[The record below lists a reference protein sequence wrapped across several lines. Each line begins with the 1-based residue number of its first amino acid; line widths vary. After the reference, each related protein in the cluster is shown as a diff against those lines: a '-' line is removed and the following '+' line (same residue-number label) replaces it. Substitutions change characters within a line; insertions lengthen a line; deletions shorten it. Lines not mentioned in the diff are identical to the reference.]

1 MGFVASVRQGPHAGT
16 NYEGILHMRLSG
28 GGDVRSASFHPVRGK
43 DVELDARSADG
54 VIQFSIP
61 TPDGTL
67 RGKGP
72 IVADLKR
79 CIGEMEGTLKGPRA
93 KSRGD
98 WLAASDEVLT
108 LANGSLLR
116 SSATGHVIYRTTN
129 FTNTVLYAGVLNA
142 PGNLDGPRL
151 SAKFNQP
158 SGIGQDASRNVI
170 YVVDVGN
177 RTVRRLD
184 QGTGQM
190 TTMLRATDAMTAATA
205 AGFSITGWEPHG
217 VAANN
222 EGIVYVS
229 DAGNHVVWQ
238 YNANTAK
245 LKLLAGRPGQPGR
258 VDGVGTAVRFKLP
271 QRMGISPDGLIAN
284 LVDRGNCL
292 VRQISRNGTVATI
305 GSENQEFCTPL
316 P

>member
-1 MGFVASVRQGPHAGT
+1 M
-16 NYEGILHMRLSG
+16 
-28 GGDVRSASFHPVRGK
+28 
-43 DVELDARSADG
+43 
-54 VIQFSIP
+54 
-61 TPDGTL
+61 
-67 RGKGP
+67 
-72 IVADLKR
+72 
-79 CIGEMEGTLKGPRA
+79 
-93 KSRGD
+93 
-98 WLAASDEVLT
+98 
-108 LANGSLLR
+108 
-116 SSATGHVIYRTTN
+116 
-129 FTNTVLYAGVLNA
+129 
-142 PGNLDGPRL
+142 
-151 SAKFNQP
+151 
-158 SGIGQDASRNVI
+158 GQDASRNVI

-238 YNANTAK
+238 YNANTGK

-258 VDGVGTAVRFKLP
+258 ADGVGTAARFKVP
-271 QRMGISPDGLIAN
+271 GRMGISPDGQIAN
-284 LVDRGNCL
+284 LVDTGNCL
-292 VRQISRNGTVATI
+292 VRQISRNGTVASI
-305 GSENQEFCTPL
+305 GSGNLGTCTPL